1 MPKPS
6 RPMPADFAEVAHRL
20 ERRTGEIQTHYKAGQ
35 ATVYRWF
42 AEAGIPLLGSNRR
55 PVPNDFAQVAPTLC
69 LSALSKHYQTS
80 DMVVRRWCKNTGIN
94 PARATNRGGKAP
106 RPAPADFAR
115 VAPTMSINALSAHYK
130 INARGIKR
138 WIEETG
144 VASKPYIASPPKPRE
159 RRVSNP
165 GAMSKMGR
173 VNGSKLAPIRVK
185 SIYDEAADVL
195 RRERFLVNRCNE
207 RGGYDPQGKF
217 WRVGWST
224 CTPDELLVR
233 AARYERVAA

>member
-1 MPKPS
+1 MPKAN
-6 RPMPADFAEVAHRL
+6 RPMPDDFAEVAHRL
-20 ERRTGEIQTHYKAGQ
+20 ERRTGAIQSHYAAGQ

-106 RPAPADFAR
+106 KPAPEGFAAI
-115 VAPTMSINALSAHYK
+115 APTLSITALCKQYGVNH
-130 INARGIKR
+130 RCIKR
-138 WIEETG
+138 WLEEAGTY
-144 VASKPYIASPPKPRE
+144 SKPYIAAPPKPRE

-173 VNGSKLAPIRVK
+173 VNGSKLAPTRVK

-207 RGGYDPQGKF
+207 RGGYDPKGKF

-233 AARYERVAA
+233 AARYERAAA